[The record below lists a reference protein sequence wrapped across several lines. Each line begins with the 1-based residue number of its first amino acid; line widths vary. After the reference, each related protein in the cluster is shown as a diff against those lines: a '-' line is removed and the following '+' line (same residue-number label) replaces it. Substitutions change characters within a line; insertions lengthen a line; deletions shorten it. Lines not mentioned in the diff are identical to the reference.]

1 MIIGRIKIQ
10 IQIDCTRSRYLSY
23 FYSKYKKKSAH
34 FRMSIIAATRIRG
47 GERRGREQKAD

>member
-23 FYSKYKKKSAH
+23 FYSKYEKKSAH